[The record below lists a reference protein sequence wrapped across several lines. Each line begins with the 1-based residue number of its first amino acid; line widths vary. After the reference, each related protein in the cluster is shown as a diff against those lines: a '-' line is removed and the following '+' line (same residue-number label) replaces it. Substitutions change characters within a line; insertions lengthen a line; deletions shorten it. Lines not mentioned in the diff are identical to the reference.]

1 MYLMLSD
8 QFKPQVVRIIT
19 PFARF
24 FLKIGITPDL
34 MTVAGTGLVVF
45 GAFKFIA
52 SGSYVTGVIF
62 IAVTALSDLFDG
74 TMARISNKGSSTWGS
89 FLDSTLDRISDSA
102 IAIALALHLFKTEDR
117 LAPIVLILIPLNFLI
132 PYIRAKA
139 ESLNIECSGGIAER
153 TERLIIML
161 LAILLAGL
169 NISYALS
176 VGIWTLF
183 ILASITV
190 LQRIAIVRR
199 ATK

>member
-89 FLDSTLDRISDSA
+89 FLDSTLDRISDSVV
-102 IAIALALHLFKTEDR
+102 AIALALHLFKIE
-117 LAPIVLILIPLNFLI
+117 IG
-132 PYIRAKA
+132 RAH
-139 ESLNIECSGGIAER
+139 
-153 TERLIIML
+153 
-161 LAILLAGL
+161 
-169 NISYALS
+169 
-176 VGIWTLF
+176 V
-183 ILASITV
+183 
-190 LQRIAIVRR
+190 
-199 ATK
+199 

>member
-1 MYLMLSD
+1 
-8 QFKPQVVRIIT
+8 
-19 PFARF
+19 
-24 FLKIGITPDL
+24 
-34 MTVAGTGLVVF
+34 
-45 GAFKFIA
+45 
-52 SGSYVTGVIF
+52 
-62 IAVTALSDLFDG
+62 
-74 TMARISNKGSSTWGS
+74 
-89 FLDSTLDRISDSA
+89 
-102 IAIALALHLFKTEDR
+102 
-117 LAPIVLILIPLNFLI
+117 NFLI

>member
-1 MYLMLSD
+1 MLFRS
-8 QFKPQVVRIIT
+8 
-19 PFARF
+19 
-24 FLKIGITPDL
+24 
-34 MTVAGTGLVVF
+34 
-45 GAFKFIA
+45 
-52 SGSYVTGVIF
+52 
-62 IAVTALSDLFDG
+62 VTALSDLFDG

-169 NISYALS
+169 NISHALS